1 MVKTLEELEAKL
13 ASAVDSSKYWA
24 RAMTDAK
31 ANLTEARAEANLAEA
46 NLAEANWG
54 EAMTDAEANWTE
66 VWVEANLVEANLTE
80 ARTTVDSLEAQIVKL
95 KEQAGG

>member
-31 ANLTEARAEANLAEA
+31 ANLTEARAEANL
-46 NLAEANWG
+46 
-54 EAMTDAEANWTE
+54 
-66 VWVEANLVEANLTE
+66 VEANLTE